1 MTTNQENRHQDLRDQ
16 TSTTGSTSSDWHAYW
31 DDQGIDTGTFNER
44 MLAWINTALGTSYTD
59 VTGAMAAYAADK
71 GVSGWS
77 SLDDLA
83 LVAFSAGDAYL
94 IEAGDFLLLESG
106 DKYLIDF

>member
-1 MTTNQENRHQDLRDQ
+1 MTTNQEARHQDLRDQ
-16 TSTTGSTSSDWHAYW
+16 TATARSTASDWHAYW
-31 DDQGIDTGTFNER
+31 DDQGVAAGTFNER
-44 MLAWINTALGTSYTD
+44 MLTWINTALGTSYTN
-59 VTGAMAAYAADK
+59 VVGAMAAYAADK

-83 LVAFSAGDAYL
+83 LITFSAGDAYL